1 MPVGKKKGKSK
12 SKSKCGVEEMVKYLS
27 EYYGSPI
34 TYTCQEC
41 LKVAYKS
48 AVEEKRGYVTDE
60 ELIAC
65 SRGLLRHK

>member
-1 MPVGKKKGKSK
+1 MQMGKPKKKSK
-12 SKSKCGVEEMVKYLS
+12 NKNKIGVEEMVLYLS
-27 EYYGSPI
+27 EYYGSSI

-41 LKVAYKS
+41 LKVAYQS

-65 SRGLLRHK
+65 SRGALQHK